1 MTIFKKRNENC
12 VGCFMGKKNL
22 LATVIFFAAVAA
34 SFSKSLSF
42 QILQKND
49 SLNSVCESALAVEDE
64 ILSYF
69 FENGYIVSNIPAV
82 VSKSDAQDSKFYNT
96 AYNEAVDGMVDD
108 FCLIKIYFTGDEKD
122 NSTVSLGNMKK
133 ISWKVVSV
141 KTGNVLEDSSSEI
154 KTGIS
159 QNEAANVR
167 NFASEFAMHIQK
179 VINKKS

>member
-1 MTIFKKRNENC
+1 
-12 VGCFMGKKNL
+12 MGKKNL
-22 LATVIFFAAVAA
+22 LAAVVLFASVAA

-69 FENGYIVSNIPAV
+69 FENGYIVSNIPTV
-82 VSKSDAQDSKFYNT
+82 VSKSDSQDLKFYNT
-96 AYNEAVDGMVDD
+96 AYNEAVNGTVDN
-108 FCLIKIYFTGDEKD
+108 FCLIKIYFTDDEKE
-122 NSTVSLGNMKK
+122 NSKVSLGNMKK

-141 KTGNVLEDSSSEI
+141 KTGNILEDSSSEV

-179 VINKKS
+179 VINQKS